1 MTGLLLALSAAL
13 LAGIGARDQTA
24 MARLAGAQGARPS
37 AWVIG
42 IAIACATAAVAAWAA
57 LAITPLLPVSGP
69 ALLAGL
75 AIALAGAEMLAIV
88 PGPAPKEPTNSL
100 GALAF
105 VLIAH
110 QLTDATRLLTFAIA
124 LLAASPVLA
133 GVGGALGGT
142 LSLSAAWLAPQVFGN
157 ARLRVWRKIVGAVL
171 LATAAVWLLAL

>member
-42 IAIACATAAVAAWAA
+42 VSVSFATAALAVWAA
-57 LAITPLLPVSGP
+57 VSIAPLLPAHGL

-75 AIALAGAEMLAIV
+75 ATALAGVEMLAAV

-133 GVGGALGGT
+133 GIGGALGGA

-157 ARLRVWRKIVGAVL
+157 ARLRVWRRIVGAVL